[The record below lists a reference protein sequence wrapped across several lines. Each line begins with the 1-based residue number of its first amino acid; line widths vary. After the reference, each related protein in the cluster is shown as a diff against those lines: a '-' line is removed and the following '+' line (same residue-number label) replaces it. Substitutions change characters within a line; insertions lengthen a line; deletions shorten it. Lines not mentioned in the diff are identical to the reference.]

1 MLTTLGTSPPAQ
13 APGRGTTTPGTGTT
27 GAGGR
32 SGEVVCVL
40 CFMLLQSMNSDER
53 DQGGLRG
60 STKYDTGYYNN
71 AEAAMDE
78 LYNA

>member
-1 MLTTLGTSPPAQ
+1 
-13 APGRGTTTPGTGTT
+13 
-27 GAGGR
+27 
-32 SGEVVCVL
+32 
-40 CFMLLQSMNSDER
+40 MNSDER
-53 DQGGLRG
+53 DHGGLRG